1 MSRQVDEESELH
13 AEDMDP
19 SVPTELLEIHIT
31 LEENDMTPEEFA
43 KEFGS

>member
-1 MSRQVDEESELH
+1 MNKQVEDLESD

-19 SVPTELLEIHIT
+19 SVPTELLEIHIA
-31 LEENDMTPEEFA
+31 LEENDMTPEEFE

>member
-1 MSRQVDEESELH
+1 MNKQVEDLEPD

-19 SVPTELLEIHIT
+19 SVPTELLEIHIA
-31 LEENDMTPEEFA
+31 LEENDMTPEKFE

>member
-1 MSRQVDEESELH
+1 MNKQVKDLESD

-19 SVPTELLEIHIT
+19 SVPTELLEIHIA
-31 LEENDMTPEEFA
+31 LEENDMTPEEFE